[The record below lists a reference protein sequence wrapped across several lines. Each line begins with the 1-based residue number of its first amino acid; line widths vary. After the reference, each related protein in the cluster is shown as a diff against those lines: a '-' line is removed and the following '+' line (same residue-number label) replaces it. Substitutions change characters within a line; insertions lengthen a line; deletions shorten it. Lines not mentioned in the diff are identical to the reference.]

1 MHQILLLKMQI
12 DSMIKV
18 LFILFFVTI
27 SFNLF
32 AQQDVEPV
40 VQEYVAPVGEDIAH
54 EYAGLLID
62 NFDSPAPQEQGL
74 GFSFEVLYGMIGILC
89 IGLIVIFAYWSARK
103 KSHYKTGNRLVHD
116 SSCQTNGE
124 DGIQVTAVAFQSY
137 LPKGSLLKGISN
149 DYIVKSVLGQ
159 GSFGITYLAYVRH
172 KDSSAKSGNTLVAI
186 KEFYM
191 KDINGREGSTVTASS
206 QEGMF
211 DKYRNKFAKESRMIH
226 SLSHPGIVKVLD
238 CFEGNNTFYY
248 VMEYV
253 EGGSLNDY
261 IEVCGQIPEE
271 ESLRYVRTI
280 GTALE
285 YMHSHNMVH
294 LDIKPSNIMITKDGN
309 AILIDFGLSK
319 QYDENGIPESST
331 SIGGGTPGYA
341 PIEQAT
347 FHSSPDLPVT
357 MDVYALGATLF
368 KMLTG
373 VRPPEASAILND
385 GFPDRELIRYKIST
399 NTVNSIMKAMAPLR
413 KSRYPNISSFIND
426 LADEST
432 VRF

>member
-1 MHQILLLKMQI
+1 MKRLLFTIMILLPLR
-12 DSMIKV
+12 
-18 LFILFFVTI
+18 
-27 SFNLF
+27 LF
-32 AQQDVEPV
+32 AQDETAA
-40 VQEYVAPVGEDIAH
+40 EATAH
-54 EYAGLLID
+54 EVYAEEIVV
-62 NFDSPAPQEQGL
+62 PAAQEQGL
-74 GFSFEVLYGMIGILC
+74 GIGFTYDVLYGMIGTLSIGAFVIL
-89 IGLIVIFAYWSARK
+89 AYLSTRK
-103 KSHYKTGNRLVHD
+103 KSHPKTGNKSVHD
-116 SSCQTNGE
+116 SSCQTNDE
-124 DGIQVTAVAFQSY
+124 DTIQVTATTSQSY
-137 LPKGSLLKGISN
+137 LSKGSFLKGTSN

-172 KDSSAKSGNTLVAI
+172 KDSSAKSANTLVAI

-191 KDINGREGSTVTASS
+191 KDINGREGSAVTASS
-206 QEGMF
+206 QEGLF
-211 DKYRNKFAKESRMIH
+211 DKYRNKFANESKLIH
-226 SLSHPGIVKVLD
+226 SLSHPGIVKILD
-238 CFEGNNTFYY
+238 SFEDNNTFYY

-271 ESLRYVRTI
+271 ESLRYTRTI
-280 GTALE
+280 GTALD
-285 YMHSHNMVH
+285 YMHGHNMVH
-294 LDIKPSNIMITKDGN
+294 LDIKPSNIMITKDGDV
-309 AILIDFGLSK
+309 ALIDFGLSK

-347 FHSSPDLPVT
+347 FHSSQDLPVT

-385 GFPDRELIRYKIST
+385 GFPDRELIRYKVST
-399 NTVNSIMKAMAPLR
+399 NTVRCIEKAMAPMR
-413 KSRYPNISSFIND
+413 KSRYQNISSFIND

-432 VRF
+432 VRY

>member
-1 MHQILLLKMQI
+1 MA
-12 DSMIKV
+12 
-18 LFILFFVTI
+18 I

-32 AQQDVEPV
+32 AQDPDEAIDIDVLSTPV
-40 VQEYVAPVGEDIAH
+40 AEFAYDSEMVVADVAPVERS
-54 EYAGLLID
+54 
-62 NFDSPAPQEQGL
+62 F
-74 GFSFEVLYGMIGILC
+74 GFSYEVLYGMIGILC
-89 IGLIVIFAYWSARK
+89 IGAFVILVYLSARK
-103 KSHYKTGNRLVHD
+103 KSHSKTGNRSLHD
-116 SSCQTNGE
+116 SSCQTNDE
-124 DGIQVTAVAFQSY
+124 DTIQVTVAASQSY
-137 LPKGSLLKGISN
+137 LPKGSLLKGASN

-172 KDSSAKSGNTLVAI
+172 KDSSAKSGNTLVAV

-191 KDINGREGSTVTASS
+191 KDINGRKGSTVTASS
-206 QEGMF
+206 QEGLF
-211 DKYRNKFAKESRMIH
+211 DRYRNKFAKESKLIH

-248 VMEYV
+248 VMEYI

-271 ESLRYVRTI
+271 ESLRYVRNV
-280 GTALE
+280 GEALE
-285 YMHSHNMVH
+285 HMHKHNMAH
-294 LDIKPSNIMITKDGN
+294 LDVKPSNIMITKNGR
-309 AILIDFGLSK
+309 AVLIDFGLSK

-373 VRPPEASAILND
+373 TRPPEASSVLNE
-385 GFPDRELIRYKIST
+385 GFPAGELLRYNVSA
-399 NTVNSIMKAMAPLR
+399 NTVRCIEKAMTPMR
-413 KSRYPNISSFIND
+413 KSRYHNVSSFIND

-432 VRF
+432 VGL

>member
-1 MHQILLLKMQI
+1 MKRLLFTIMILLPLR
-12 DSMIKV
+12 
-18 LFILFFVTI
+18 
-27 SFNLF
+27 LF
-32 AQQDVEPV
+32 AQDETAA
-40 VQEYVAPVGEDIAH
+40 EATAH
-54 EYAGLLID
+54 EVYAEEIVV
-62 NFDSPAPQEQGL
+62 PAAQEQGL
-74 GFSFEVLYGMIGILC
+74 GIGFTYDVLYGMIGTLSIGAFVIL
-89 IGLIVIFAYWSARK
+89 AYLSTRK
-103 KSHYKTGNRLVHD
+103 KSHPKTGNKSVHD
-116 SSCQTNGE
+116 SSCQTNDE
-124 DGIQVTAVAFQSY
+124 DTIQVTATTSQSY
-137 LPKGSLLKGISN
+137 LSKGSLLKGTSN

-172 KDSSAKSGNTLVAI
+172 KDSSAKSANTLVAI

-191 KDINGREGSTVTASS
+191 KDINGREGSAVTASS
-206 QEGMF
+206 QEGLF
-211 DKYRNKFAKESRMIH
+211 DKYRNKFANESKLIH
-226 SLSHPGIVKVLD
+226 SLSHPGIVKILD
-238 CFEGNNTFYY
+238 SFKDNNTFYY

-271 ESLRYVRTI
+271 ESLRYTRTI
-280 GTALE
+280 GTALD
-285 YMHSHNMVH
+285 YMHGHNMVH
-294 LDIKPSNIMITKDGN
+294 LDIKPSNIMITKDGDV
-309 AILIDFGLSK
+309 ALIDFGLSK

-347 FHSSPDLPVT
+347 FHSSQDLPVT

-385 GFPDRELIRYKIST
+385 GFPDRELIRYKVST
-399 NTVNSIMKAMAPLR
+399 NTVRCIEKAMAPMR
-413 KSRYPNISSFIND
+413 KSRYQNISSFIND

-432 VRF
+432 VRY

>member
-1 MHQILLLKMQI
+1 MKRLLFTIMILLPLR
-12 DSMIKV
+12 
-18 LFILFFVTI
+18 
-27 SFNLF
+27 LF
-32 AQQDVEPV
+32 AQDETAA
-40 VQEYVAPVGEDIAH
+40 EATAH
-54 EYAGLLID
+54 EVYAEEIVV
-62 NFDSPAPQEQGL
+62 PAAQEQGL
-74 GFSFEVLYGMIGILC
+74 GIGFTYDVLYGMIGTLSIGAFVIL
-89 IGLIVIFAYWSARK
+89 AYLSTRK
-103 KSHYKTGNRLVHD
+103 KSHPKTGNKSVHD
-116 SSCQTNGE
+116 SSCQTNDE
-124 DGIQVTAVAFQSY
+124 DTIQVTATTSQSY
-137 LPKGSLLKGISN
+137 LSKGSLLKGTSN

-172 KDSSAKSGNTLVAI
+172 KDSSAKSANTLVAI

-191 KDINGREGSTVTASS
+191 KDINGREGSAVTASS
-206 QEGMF
+206 QEGLF
-211 DKYRNKFAKESRMIH
+211 DKYRNKFANESKLIH
-226 SLSHPGIVKVLD
+226 SLSHPGIVKILD
-238 CFEGNNTFYY
+238 SFEDNNTFYY

-271 ESLRYVRTI
+271 ESLRYTRTI
-280 GTALE
+280 GTALD
-285 YMHSHNMVH
+285 YMHGHNMVH
-294 LDIKPSNIMITKDGN
+294 LDIKPSNIMITKDGDV
-309 AILIDFGLSK
+309 ALIDFGLSK

-347 FHSSPDLPVT
+347 FHSSQDLPVT

-385 GFPDRELIRYKIST
+385 GFPDRELIRYKVST
-399 NTVNSIMKAMAPLR
+399 NTVRCIEKAMAPMR
-413 KSRYPNISSFIND
+413 KSRYQNISSFIND

-432 VRF
+432 VRY

>member
-1 MHQILLLKMQI
+1 MILLPLR
-12 DSMIKV
+12 
-18 LFILFFVTI
+18 
-27 SFNLF
+27 LF
-32 AQQDVEPV
+32 AQDETAA
-40 VQEYVAPVGEDIAH
+40 EATAH
-54 EYAGLLID
+54 EVYAEEIVV
-62 NFDSPAPQEQGL
+62 PAAQEQGL
-74 GFSFEVLYGMIGILC
+74 GIGFTYDVLYGMIGTLSIGAFVIL
-89 IGLIVIFAYWSARK
+89 AYLSTRK
-103 KSHYKTGNRLVHD
+103 KSHPKTGNKSVHD
-116 SSCQTNGE
+116 SSCQTNDE
-124 DGIQVTAVAFQSY
+124 DTIQVTATTSQSY
-137 LPKGSLLKGISN
+137 LSKGSLLKGTSN

-172 KDSSAKSGNTLVAI
+172 KDSSAKSANTLVAI

-191 KDINGREGSTVTASS
+191 KDINGREGSAVTASS
-206 QEGMF
+206 QEGLF
-211 DKYRNKFAKESRMIH
+211 DKYRNKFANESKLIH
-226 SLSHPGIVKVLD
+226 SLSHPGIVKILD
-238 CFEGNNTFYY
+238 SFKDNNTFYY

-271 ESLRYVRTI
+271 ESLRYTRTI
-280 GTALE
+280 GTALD
-285 YMHSHNMVH
+285 YMHGHNMVH
-294 LDIKPSNIMITKDGN
+294 LDIKPSNIMITKDGDV
-309 AILIDFGLSK
+309 ALIDFGLSK

-347 FHSSPDLPVT
+347 FHSSQDLPVT

-385 GFPDRELIRYKIST
+385 GFPDRELIRYKVST
-399 NTVNSIMKAMAPLR
+399 NTVRCIEKAMAPMR
-413 KSRYPNISSFIND
+413 KSRYQNISSFIND

-432 VRF
+432 VRY

>member
-1 MHQILLLKMQI
+1 MKRLLFTIMILLPLR
-12 DSMIKV
+12 
-18 LFILFFVTI
+18 
-27 SFNLF
+27 LF
-32 AQQDVEPV
+32 AQDETAA
-40 VQEYVAPVGEDIAH
+40 EATAH
-54 EYAGLLID
+54 EVYAEEIVV
-62 NFDSPAPQEQGL
+62 PAAQEQGL
-74 GFSFEVLYGMIGILC
+74 GIGFTYDVLYGMIGTLSIGAFVIL
-89 IGLIVIFAYWSARK
+89 AYLSTRK
-103 KSHYKTGNRLVHD
+103 KSHPKTGNKSVHD
-116 SSCQTNGE
+116 SSCQTNDE
-124 DGIQVTAVAFQSY
+124 DTIQVTATTSQSY
-137 LPKGSLLKGISN
+137 LSKGSLLKGTSN

-172 KDSSAKSGNTLVAI
+172 KDSSAKSANTLVAI

-206 QEGMF
+206 QEGLF
-211 DKYRNKFAKESRMIH
+211 DKYRNKFANESRLIH

-248 VMEYV
+248 VMEYI
-253 EGGSLNDY
+253 ESGSLNDY

-271 ESLRYVRTI
+271 ESLRYVRNV
-280 GTALE
+280 GEALE
-285 YMHSHNMVH
+285 HMHKHNMAH
-294 LDIKPSNIMITKDGN
+294 LDVKPSNIMITKNGR
-309 AILIDFGLSK
+309 AVLIDFGLSK

-347 FHSSPDLPVT
+347 FHTYPDLPVT

-373 VRPPEASAILND
+373 TRPPEASSVLNE
-385 GFPDRELIRYKIST
+385 GFPAGELLRYNVSA
-399 NTVNSIMKAMAPLR
+399 NTVRCIEKAMAPMR
-413 KSRYPNISSFIND
+413 KSRYHNVSSFIND

-432 VRF
+432 VG

>member
-1 MHQILLLKMQI
+1 MHQTLLLKMQI
-12 DSMIKV
+12 DGKMKV
-18 LFILFFVTI
+18 LFILFFVAI

-32 AQQDVEPV
+32 AQDVAHAESVEPAAL
-40 VQEYVAPVGEDIAH
+40 ERS
-54 EYAGLLID
+54 
-62 NFDSPAPQEQGL
+62 F
-74 GFSFEVLYGMIGILC
+74 GFSFEVLYGMIGILG
-89 IGLIVIFAYWSARK
+89 IGAFVILAYLFARK
-103 KSHYKTGNRLVHD
+103 KSHSKTGNRSFHD
-116 SSCQTNGE
+116 SSCQTNDE
-124 DGIQVTAVAFQSY
+124 DTIQVTATTSQSY
-137 LPKGSLLKGISN
+137 LSKGSLLKGTSN

-172 KDSSAKSGNTLVAI
+172 KDSSAKSANTLVAI

-191 KDINGREGSTVTASS
+191 KDINGREGSAVTASS
-206 QEGMF
+206 QEGLF
-211 DKYRNKFAKESRMIH
+211 DKYRNKFANESKLIH
-226 SLSHPGIVKVLD
+226 SLSHPGIVKILD

-271 ESLRYVRTI
+271 ESLRYVRNV
-280 GTALE
+280 GEALE
-285 YMHSHNMVH
+285 HMHKHNMAH
-294 LDIKPSNIMITKDGN
+294 LDVKPSNIMITKNGR
-309 AILIDFGLSK
+309 AVLIDFGLSK

-347 FHSSPDLPVT
+347 FHTSPDLPVT

-373 VRPPEASAILND
+373 TRPPEASSVLNE
-385 GFPDRELIRYKIST
+385 GFPAGELLRYNVSA
-399 NTVNSIMKAMAPLR
+399 NTVRCIEKAMAPMR
-413 KSRYPNISSFIND
+413 KSRYQNISSFIND

-432 VRF
+432 VG